1 MKQRCPHSPGGAFS
15 RVKDILTAKV
25 CAEFLGV
32 SVWTIYDR
40 CDAATPDELNIGY
53 GQAAELDAM
62 CADKCGETPLADHAK
77 MSSSRNIRETEDEDL
92 NHKLH
97 LMSAAHGELCR
108 IVSEIDD
115 PAALAETSRL
125 SEKCRIMLLHRIE
138 PIRKVL
144 VQMEKTLAPRKE
156 KAA

>member
-40 CDAATPDELNIGY
+40 CDAATPDELNITY

-62 CADKCGETPLADHAK
+62 CAEKVGETPLADHAK
-77 MSSSRNIRETEDEDL
+77 MSSSRRDPEDDEDL
-92 NHKLH
+92 NRKLH
-97 LMSAAHGELCR
+97 MMTAAHGELCR

-115 PAALAETSRL
+115 PAALAEASRL
-125 SEKCRIMLLHRIE
+125 SEKCRVMILHRIE
-138 PIRKVL
+138 PIRRVL
-144 VQMEKTLAPRKE
+144 AQMEKTLTPRKAR
-156 KAA
+156 AA